1 MLHEQRPEDNLWKDP
16 SHGKRR
22 RQNDLMDDAIG
33 GDQLPGREKG
43 AEKKDGKIPVQFVA
57 QMQAQ
62 GATATWLRAGA
73 QRFQLV

>member
-1 MLHEQRPEDNLWKDP
+1 
-16 SHGKRR
+16 
-22 RQNDLMDDAIG
+22 MDDTIAS
-33 GDQLPGREKG
+33 DQLPGREKG